1 MSEPEW
7 ILETRRRRF
16 PWATD
21 AQWECLR
28 MLTNLVNGFHHLFG
42 KITGD
47 GRTDQIRCVLEAH
60 NCLATYDY
68 RDLTRLVVMA
78 HDRCIR
84 AEIQPARGN
93 AITIILTKRS
103 REGDQDRRH
112 PTLEENVAKIR
123 EDLAS

>member
-1 MSEPEW
+1 
-7 ILETRRRRF
+7 
-16 PWATD
+16 
-21 AQWECLR
+21 
-28 MLTNLVNGFHHLFG
+28 MLADLVNGFHHLFG

-47 GRTDQIRCVLEAH
+47 GRKDQVRCVLEAH

-93 AITIILTKRS
+93 ALTIILSKRS
-103 REGDQDRRH
+103 REGGQSDYH

-123 EDLAS
+123 GDLAT

>member
-7 ILETRRRRF
+7 LIETRKRRF

-28 MLTNLVNGFHHLFG
+28 MLSDLVNGFHHLFG
-42 KITGD
+42 KIHAD
-47 GRTDQIRCVLEAH
+47 GQNDQIRCILEAH

-84 AEIQPARGN
+84 AEIQPAGRSTL
-93 AITIILTKRS
+93 TIILTKRS
-103 REGDQDRRH
+103 REGSQELRH
-112 PTLEENVAKIR
+112 PTLEENVTKIR
-123 EDLAS
+123 EDLAR

>member
-1 MSEPEW
+1 MIEPEW
-7 ILETRRRRF
+7 LTQTRAQRF

-28 MLTNLVNGFHHLFG
+28 MLADLVNGFHHLFG

-47 GRTDQIRCVLEAH
+47 GRKDQIRCVLEAH

-93 AITIILTKRS
+93 AITVILTKCNRDGDRS
-103 REGDQDRRH
+103 KWH
-112 PTLEENVAKIR
+112 PALEENIAKIR
-123 EDLAS
+123 EGLAS